1 MGMYDV
7 FETDEDLET
16 SGIWL
21 DYGDFRVKIASAGQG
36 NKKYVK
42 YAEKALKP
50 VRKAMQA
57 GALSNERSQAIM
69 SDIYAKVI
77 VLDWEV
83 QDPKKEGKMVS
94 GIEARDG
101 TILPFNPENVQATLK
116 ALPNLFID
124 IQEQANSIANFRK
137 AELEEDAGN
146 S

>member
-57 GALSNERSQAIM
+57 GALSNERSMSIM
-69 SDIYAKVI
+69 SDIYAKTI
-77 VLDWEV
+77 VLDWETM
-83 QDPKKEGKMVS
+83 KEGELVK
-94 GIEARDG
+94 GIESRDG
-101 TILPFNPENVQATLK
+101 QIMPFNYENVRQVFID
-116 ALPNLFID
+116 LPNLFID

-137 AELEEDAGN
+137 AELEEESGN
-146 S
+146 

>member
-16 SGIWL
+16 TGIWL

-57 GALSNERSQAIM
+57 GALSNERSISIM
-69 SDIYAKVI
+69 SDIYAKTI
-77 VLDWEV
+77 VLDWEIT
-83 QDPKKEGKMVS
+83 DPKNSDKMKK

-101 TILPFNPENVQATLK
+101 SILPVNPENIAVTFK

-124 IQEQANSIANFRK
+124 IQEQASSIANFRK
-137 AELEEDAGN
+137 AELEEDSGN
-146 S
+146 

>member
-36 NKKYVK
+36 NKKYIK

-57 GALSNERSQAIM
+57 GALSNERSQKVM
-69 SDIYAKVI
+69 SDIYAKTI
-77 VLDWEV
+77 IRDWETV
-83 QDPKKEGKMVS
+83 VDGTLQK
-94 GIEARDG
+94 GIEQRDG
-101 TILPFNPENVQATLK
+101 TISPFNQENVLQAFMD
-116 ALPNLFID
+116 LPNLFID

-137 AELEEDAGN
+137 AELEEESGN
-146 S
+146 

>member
-7 FETDEDLET
+7 FETDEDLEI

-21 DYGDFRVKIASAGQG
+21 DYGDFRVRIASAGQG

-57 GALSNERSQAIM
+57 GALSNERSMAIM
-69 SDIYAKVI
+69 SDIYAKTI
-77 VLDWEV
+77 VLDWETMK
-83 QDPKKEGKMVS
+83 DGKLVK

-101 TILPFNPENVQATLK
+101 KVMPVNYENVRQVFID
-116 ALPNLFID
+116 LPNLFID

-137 AELEEDAGN
+137 AELEEDAKN

>member
-16 SGIWL
+16 DGIWL

-57 GALSNERSQAIM
+57 GALSNERSISIM
-69 SDIYAKVI
+69 SDIYAKTI

-83 QDPKKEGKMVS
+83 MVDKKLTK
-94 GIEARDG
+94 GIESREG
-101 TILPFNPENVQATLK
+101 EILPMTYENVRQAFMD
-116 ALPNLFID
+116 LPNLFID

-137 AELEEDAGN
+137 AELEEDSGN
-146 S
+146 L

>member
-57 GALSNERSQAIM
+57 GALSNERSIAIM
-69 SDIYAKVI
+69 SDIYAKTI

-83 QDPKKEGKMVS
+83 IEAGKPKK
-94 GIEARDG
+94 GIEQRDG
-101 TILPFNPENVQATLK
+101 KIAPVNYDTVRQVFID
-116 ALPNLFID
+116 LPNLFID

-137 AELEEDAGN
+137 AELEEEAGN

>member
-21 DYGDFRVKIASAGQG
+21 DYGDFRVRIASAGQG

-57 GALSNERSQAIM
+57 GALSNERSIAIM
-69 SDIYAKVI
+69 SDIYAKTI
-77 VLDWEV
+77 VLDWETM
-83 QDPKKEGKMVS
+83 DDGKMKK
-94 GIEARDG
+94 GIEQRDG
-101 TILPFNPENVQATLK
+101 KIAPMNYDTVKQAFID
-116 ALPNLFID
+116 LPNLFID

-137 AELEEDAGN
+137 AELEEESGN

>member
-57 GALSNERSQAIM
+57 GALSNERSIAIM
-69 SDIYAKVI
+69 SDIYAKTI
-77 VLDWEV
+77 VLDWETM
-83 QDPKKEGKMVS
+83 DKDKMTK
-94 GIEARDG
+94 GIEQRDG
-101 TILPFNPENVQATLK
+101 KVAPMSYDTVKQAFID
-116 ALPNLFID
+116 LPNLFID

-137 AELEEDAGN
+137 AELEEESGN

>member
-57 GALSNERSQAIM
+57 GALSNERSISIM
-69 SDIYAKVI
+69 SDIYAKTI

-83 QDPKKEGKMVS
+83 AGEDKKLKK
-94 GIEARDG
+94 GIESREG
-101 TILPFNPENVQATLK
+101 EILPVNYENVRQAFID
-116 ALPNLFID
+116 LPNLFID
-124 IQEQANSIANFRK
+124 IQEQAASISNFRK
-137 AELEEDAGN
+137 AELEEDSGN

>member
-1 MGMYDV
+1 MYDI
-7 FETDEDLET
+7 FETDEDLENT
-16 SGIWL
+16 GVYL

-50 VRKAMQA
+50 VRRAMDA
-57 GALSNERSQAIM
+57 GALSSERSRSIM
-69 SDIYAKVI
+69 TDIYAKTI
-77 VLDWEV
+77 ILDWQV
-83 QDPKKEGKMVS
+83 KSDDSWKT
-94 GIEARDG
+94 GIEGREGD
-101 TILPFNPENVQATLK
+101 ILPFNYDSVVETLK

-137 AELEEDAGN
+137 AELEDESGN